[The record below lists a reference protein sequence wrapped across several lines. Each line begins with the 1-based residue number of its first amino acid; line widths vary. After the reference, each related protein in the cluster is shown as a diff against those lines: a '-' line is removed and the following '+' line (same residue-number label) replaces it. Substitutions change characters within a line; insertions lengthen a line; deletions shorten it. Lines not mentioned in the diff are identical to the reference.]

1 MVFTI
6 FFGAENMH
14 LVMMQTFCAKCFQIQ
29 LKQSKRLIVMTETGG
44 CECES
49 VVPFENDNGSQTILC
64 CGCYGVMEALVLPSI
79 HDLEKPFAKDIQQF
93 FRTHHPAVRI
103 LSTA

>member
-1 MVFTI
+1 
-6 FFGAENMH
+6 
-14 LVMMQTFCAKCFQIQ
+14 
-29 LKQSKRLIVMTETGG
+29 MTEIGG

-49 VVPFENDNGSQTILC
+49 AVPFENDNGSQTILC
-64 CGCYGVMEALVLPSI
+64 CGCYGVMEVVVLPSI

-103 LSTA
+103 LSSLALPNMKS